1 MPPSPKPPCLLLNPR
16 SAPRGTRILHRPRRH
31 CPRAAWL
38 CRRPGLAR
46 CTQRPLLSRRRRWP
60 PIPEPPRAFSAAGQS
75 LTATGPPAVL
85 AAIPSAPSMVLLERP
100 ASSPAVPVP
109 SIPRAL
115 PPAVT
120 PAQAELE
127 HPEHAPALAH
137 VPALDHP
144 APAARLVQA
153 AQHRPAKH
161 HAPRVPHREDAAD
174 ARSIPRRRK
183 AQ

>member
-38 CRRPGLAR
+38 CRRLGLAR
-46 CTQRPLLSRRRRWP
+46 STPRPPSWRRRRWP
-60 PIPEPPRAFSAAGQS
+60 PIPAQPLAFSAAGQS

-100 ASSPAVPVP
+100 ASSPAVRDP
-109 SIPRAL
+109 SIP
-115 PPAVT
+115 PAPHPAAM
-120 PAQAELE
+120 PAQADPE
-127 HPEHAPALAH
+127 HPEPVPASAH

-144 APAARLVQA
+144 VPVARLVQA
-153 AQHRPAKH
+153 AQHRPAKL
-161 HAPRVPHREDAAD
+161 HARRVPHPEDAAD
-174 ARSIPRRRK
+174 ARSIPKRRK